1 MKQDRGYINCVV
13 QTTKKRRISIYFF
26 SFFLLISLLFTSCSN
41 KLESLLEFEK
51 IEDKWKESDK
61 YKTKEG
67 FENLMSNLNTSF
79 GKPLLVG
86 DENLRY
92 RGSSKTLVNVRG
104 GTGDEEGVWGMNKKD
119 LDLILSGNVY
129 TNYLLYDYVDG
140 YSKDE
145 YLKLKPIERKE
156 LPVYY
161 ENMIYKGEDTY
172 RGLKKFDYEY
182 FERVED
188 KVLIHDSKMFTKEMN
203 LTFNWYNR
211 LGGIE
216 EDSKF
221 KHLFIIDRESYGRWR
236 SEYYPYFYSF
246 SYYEKTYKWEL
257 DSFKYK
263 ETNSDTIYSPES
275 IFIPSVTLTVHQRLK
290 EERLKQLIKQDL
302 LWDKNN
308 LNKYDEFTDDINY
321 WEGTENYQYG
331 DITLEYTTK
340 TDSQPNITLCD
351 CINDKFSMS
360 NIEIKYCEDIFMSTY
375 GVRNPFFSSQSSL
388 WKYYRQFNRD
398 IKDCQPDS
406 W

>member
-1 MKQDRGYINCVV
+1 MKQEWGYINCVV

-51 IEDKWKESDK
+51 IENKWKESDK

-79 GKPLLVG
+79 GKPLLVS

-92 RGSSKTLVNVRG
+92 RGSSKRLVYEY
-104 GTGDEEGVWGMNKKD
+104 GDKEGVWGLNKKE

-129 TNYLLYDYVDG
+129 TNYLLYNYVDG

-145 YLKLKPIERKE
+145 YLKLKPIETKE

-161 ENMIYKGEDTY
+161 ENMIYKGENTS
-172 RGLKKFDYEY
+172 RGFKKFDYEY

-188 KVLIHDSKMFTKEMN
+188 KVLIHDSKMFKKEMN
-203 LTFNWYNR
+203 QTHSWYNR

-221 KHLFIIDRESYGRWR
+221 KHLFIIERESYDRWMDK
-236 SEYYPYFYSF
+236 YYPYFYSF
-246 SYYEKTYKWEL
+246 RSYNKTYKWEL

-275 IFIPSVTLTVHQRLK
+275 IFIPSVTLTVYQRLN
-290 EERLKQLIKQDL
+290 EERLKQLIKQGL
-302 LWDKNN
+302 PWDKNN
-308 LNKYDEFTDDINY
+308 LNKYDEFTDDIDY
-321 WEGTENYQYG
+321 WEDWDGN
-331 DITLEYTTK
+331 ITLEYTTK

-375 GVRNPFFSSQSSL
+375 GVKNPFFSSQSSL

-398 IKDCQPDS
+398 IKDCQPKD

>member
-1 MKQDRGYINCVV
+1 MKQYKGYLNCLL

-61 YKTKEG
+61 YETKEG
-67 FENLMSNLNTSF
+67 FENLMRDLNTSF
-79 GKPLLVG
+79 GKPLLVS

-92 RGSSKTLVNVRG
+92 RGSSYPIVDVDW
-104 GTGDEEGVWGMNKKD
+104 GTVDSEGMWGMNKKD

-129 TNYLLYDYVDG
+129 INYLVYNFVDG
-140 YSKDE
+140 YSKDD

-161 ENMIYKGEDTY
+161 ENMIYKGENPY
-172 RGLKKFDYEY
+172 RGLKKFYYEY

-188 KVLIHDSKMFTKEMN
+188 KVLIHDSKMFSKEMN
-203 LTFNWYNR
+203 QV
-211 LGGIE
+211 

-221 KHLFIIDRESYGRWR
+221 KHLFIIDRKSFGRWR
-236 SEYYPYFYSF
+236 REYYPYFYSF
-246 SYYEKTYKWEL
+246 SYYKKTYKWEL

-275 IFIPSVTLTVHQRLK
+275 IWKPSVTLTVNHNLND
-290 EERLKQLIKQDL
+290 ERLKQLINQDL
-302 LWDKNN
+302 PWDKNN
-308 LNKYDEFTDDINY
+308 LNKYDEFTDDIKY
-321 WEGTENYQYG
+321 WEGFDDGSRLGN
-331 DITLEYTTK
+331 ITLEYTTK

-351 CINDKFSMS
+351 CINDRFNYNMS
-360 NIEIKYCEDIFMSTY
+360 NIEEKFCEDMFLNRY
-375 GVRNPFFSSQSSL
+375 EVRDPFISSKSSL

-398 IKDCQPDS
+398 IKDCVRNKKK
-406 W
+406 